1 MTKHLLISRPE
12 PGEYPESLEAYIG
25 LVKTDDI
32 LSYFASQKESVA
44 TLGATLSEE
53 QLLFRYA
60 PNKWS
65 VKDIFCHIIDCERI
79 YSYRM
84 LCIARGDKTDLP
96 GFEEN
101 DYAVTAKADARDIKD
116 IISEYNAVRAAK
128 IELLKSF
135 DATMLEQ
142 SGIANGSPRSVR
154 AMCYVAAGHEIHHL
168 RVIRERYL
176 KK

>member
-1 MTKHLLISRPE
+1 MKKNIITRPA
-12 PGEYPESLEAYIG
+12 PSDYPESFEVYIG

-32 LSYFASQKESVA
+32 LSYFQSQKESVA
-44 TLGATLSEE
+44 SLGASLSED

-101 DYAVTAKADARDIKD
+101 DYAITAKADSRDIKD
-116 IISEYNAVRAAK
+116 IINEYKAVRTAT

-135 DATMLEQ
+135 DVKMIER

-168 RVIRERYL
+168 GVIKERYL
-176 KK
+176 NN